1 MDLIV
6 SVQDVTDYLGI
17 EFAEADLVIHNI
29 IKRQISAADSYL
41 RGAIG
46 KDYDTEDPRAKEL
59 AVMIAAELY
68 NTRGLTSARQEASVR
83 RIAADFIRQMKLEG
97 RGDQ

>member
-17 EFAEADLVIHNI
+17 EFAEIDPVINNI
-29 IKRQISAADSYL
+29 IERQISAADGYL
-41 RGAIG
+41 SGAIG
-46 KDYDTEDPRAKEL
+46 KDYDREDLRAKEL

-68 NTRGLTSARQEASVR
+68 NTRGLTSAKQEARVR
-83 RIAADFIRQMKLEG
+83 RIAADFIQQLRLEG